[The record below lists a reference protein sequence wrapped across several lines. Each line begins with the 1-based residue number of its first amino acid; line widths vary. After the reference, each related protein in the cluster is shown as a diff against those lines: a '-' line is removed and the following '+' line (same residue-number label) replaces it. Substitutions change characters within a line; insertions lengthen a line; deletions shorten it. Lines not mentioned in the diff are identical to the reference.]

1 MNNYKSLTSSSP
13 TVLVEFYASWCG
25 HCQRMMPVIEQIREL
40 VGTDVPIY
48 QFDVDKE
55 SALAEE
61 ESIDVTPTFILYH
74 HGNPVWRHTGEIDG
88 NVLLQELQ
96 SYMN

>member
-25 HCQRMMPVIEQIREL
+25 HCQRMMPVIDHVRGLI
-40 VGTDVPIY
+40 GDAVPIY

-88 NVLLQELQ
+88 NVLMQELQ

>member
-25 HCQRMMPVIEQIREL
+25 HCQRMMPV
-40 VGTDVPIY
+40 GDAVPIY